1 MQGILRAR
9 KNWFAYMNWMNGKK
23 SEAIVRRCSVKKVF
37 LKISQNSQENT
48 WGLQLYLKIDSGTGV
63 SLWI

>member
-23 SEAIVRRCSVKKVF
+23 SEAVVRRCSVKKVF

-48 WGLQLYLKIDSGTGV
+48 
-63 SLWI
+63 